1 MAPTVTAGATATFT
15 GGGSPVALDSTLTVS
30 DVDSGGNLT
39 GASVQIVGFVN
50 GEVLNFTSQNGISEA
65 SYANGVLTLTGTAT
79 VGRYQA
85 ALRSVTFS
93 FNPANADPTLGNTNT
108 QQSIDWVVND
118 GNSVNGTNETP
129 PSAQAINNDQPS
141 LGLNQ
146 LVVEDGLFPSQDGGG
161 GGIPLGSIR
170 TFAGSD
176 PFTGA
181 QPANGQVLSINAN
194 QVLFSILGTTYGGNG
209 ASDF

>member
-1 MAPTVTAGATATFT
+1 M
-15 GGGSPVALDSTLTVS
+15 
-30 DVDSGGNLT
+30 
-39 GASVQIVGFVN
+39 
-50 GEVLNFTSQNGISEA
+50 
-65 SYANGVLTLTGTAT
+65 LTLTGTAT

-161 GGIPLGSIR
+161 GGLLFHWVRSGPS
-170 TFAGSD
+170 
-176 PFTGA
+176 
-181 QPANGQVLSINAN
+181 PAPTPSPARNRQMAKSCPSMQIKCC
-194 QVLFSILGTTYGGNG
+194 FSILGTTYGGNG
-209 ASDF
+209 SQSSIPRSAQCLVSV